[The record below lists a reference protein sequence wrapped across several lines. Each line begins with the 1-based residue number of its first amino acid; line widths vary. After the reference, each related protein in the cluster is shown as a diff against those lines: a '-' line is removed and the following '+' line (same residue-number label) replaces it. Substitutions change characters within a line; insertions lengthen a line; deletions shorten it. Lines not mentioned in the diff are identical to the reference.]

1 MLFRLL
7 AIGALLA
14 FASLA
19 YMWWSRQQ
27 GRVRQEAAA
36 GALTRADLGVPPG
49 ARGTVVV
56 FSTPLC
62 AKCPATKAM
71 LSRLLEDYEGVAQAE
86 IDAAERLDIARR
98 FDIMRTPT
106 VLVLNANGVAVARM
120 DGAPTPVQA
129 RQAIEAL
136 PPLSGYSI

>member
-1 MLFRLL
+1 MLLRLV

-14 FASLA
+14 ITSLA
-19 YMWWSRQQ
+19 YAWWSRQQ
-27 GRVRQEAAA
+27 GRVRRVVVA
-36 GALTRADLGVPPG
+36 GALTRADLGVPLG

-62 AKCPATKAM
+62 AKCPGTKAM
-71 LSRLLEDYEGVAQAE
+71 LSRLLEDFEGVAQAE

-98 FDIMRTPT
+98 LDIMRTPT

-129 RQAIEAL
+129 REAIDAL

>member
-1 MLFRLL
+1 
-7 AIGALLA
+7 
-14 FASLA
+14 
-19 YMWWSRQQ
+19 
-27 GRVRQEAAA
+27 
-36 GALTRADLGVPPG
+36 
-49 ARGTVVV
+49 
-56 FSTPLC
+56 
-62 AKCPATKAM
+62 M
-71 LSRLLEDYEGVAQAE
+71 LSRVLEDFEGVAQAE

>member
-1 MLFRLL
+1 MLLRLL

-14 FASLA
+14 ITSLA
-19 YMWWSRQQ
+19 YAWWSRQQ
-27 GRVRQEAAA
+27 GRVRRVVAA

-62 AKCPATKAM
+62 AKCPGTKAM
-71 LSRLLEDYEGVAQAE
+71 LSRLLEDFEGVAQAE

-129 RQAIEAL
+129 REAIDAL